1 LTVEEKVAEAVA
13 ATSKAFGRIDVL
25 YNNAGGSSLKDGPL
39 TVCPDEEFWLAIRRD
54 LYSTWLCSRHAIPHL
69 IEAGG
74 GSVINTT
81 SGIASRGGAGRNAY
95 TAAKGAVQSLTRSMA
110 VDFAP
115 HRVRVNAISPGGVA
129 TERILGM
136 IEKSAETRALVE
148 KNALLGMVQPIDIAQ
163 MAVYLASDESRVT
176 TGQILAVDS
185 GYLA

>member
-1 LTVEEKVAEAVA
+1 
-13 ATSKAFGRIDVL
+13 
-25 YNNAGGSSLKDGPL
+25 
-39 TVCPDEEFWLAIRRD
+39 
-54 LYSTWLCSRHAIPHL
+54 
-69 IEAGG
+69 
-74 GSVINTT
+74 
-81 SGIASRGGAGRNAY
+81 
-95 TAAKGAVQSLTRSMA
+95 MA